1 MSSKF
6 WSYAARQGTLPR
18 SASINHLHL
27 PEEGTL
33 DEGIYLSEIQVRY
46 QERDRGLN
54 PTIWPPFSFPLQ
66 MCGSRGH

>member
-18 SASINHLHL
+18 SPSIYHLHL
-27 PEEGTL
+27 PNEGTL
-33 DEGIYLSEIQVRY
+33 DRGICLSEIQVRY
-46 QERDRGLN
+46 LERGKGLN

-66 MCGSRGH
+66 MCGSRGL